1 MSHPIRVALKLAT
14 CCQYCYQ
21 RKRTGL
27 SQQEAVPQLRL
38 IYLINLIRANLLD
51 LEEIKQGLS
60 TEKLDTYRQ
69 VLDCKNDGE
78 LIAVYMAMQ
87 SIMSHFFPV
96 VQLLEVT
103 LRNSIHRAATTRFKD
118 DEWYS
123 KIPYTDESKKQVD
136 FAMQQCLNDV
146 GVKYTNNDLISRLPF
161 GFWVHMLDKKY
172 NNPRE
177 NDLNLWQTQFDK
189 CFPNAKANGVSLNT
203 LFQKLGTFNKFRN
216 RLFHHE
222 PAWKGRK
229 TKDRSDA
236 IKYLHAMYKEHLE
249 VINLLSI
256 SKRELLGILGFVES
270 FNNECDIKRL
280 DRYTLLLNDNVK
292 VKPE

>member
-38 IYLINLIRANLLD
+38 IYLINLLRANLLD
-51 LEEIKQGLS
+51 LEEIKHGLS

-103 LRNSIHRAATTRFKD
+103 LRNSIHQAATRH
-118 DEWYS
+118 
-123 KIPYTDESKKQVD
+123 Q
-136 FAMQQCLNDV
+136 
-146 GVKYTNNDLISRLPF
+146 R
-161 GFWVHMLDKKY
+161 
-172 NNPRE
+172 
-177 NDLNLWQTQFDK
+177 
-189 CFPNAKANGVSLNT
+189 
-203 LFQKLGTFNKFRN
+203 
-216 RLFHHE
+216 
-222 PAWKGRK
+222 
-229 TKDRSDA
+229 
-236 IKYLHAMYKEHLE
+236 
-249 VINLLSI
+249 
-256 SKRELLGILGFVES
+256 
-270 FNNECDIKRL
+270 
-280 DRYTLLLNDNVK
+280 
-292 VKPE
+292 